1 MAKKEKI
8 RSLGIIMNGV
18 TGRMG
23 TNQHLMRSIV
33 PIIKQGGIAINSD
46 EFVIPD
52 PILIGRN
59 SEKLRQVAQKSGINK
74 WSTDLD
80 TVLQD
85 NYYRIYFDA
94 QRTGLREDII
104 KKAVLAGKHIYCE
117 KPLAVDTKSA
127 MDLYKICEEA
137 GVKHG
142 IVQDKLWLPGLIKLR
157 KLIEN
162 GFFGRI
168 LSVKGNFGY
177 WVFDGETVPA
187 QRPSWNYRKEENG
200 GIILDMMCHWR
211 YILDNLFG
219 NVKSVTCL
227 GAIQIPERFD
237 ENGQNYQCT
246 AEDEAYAIFQLEGNI
261 IAQFNFSWNTRV
273 RRDDLLVIQVDGVNG
288 SAVAGLQKCWTQ
300 HLKDTPVARWNP
312 DQEQPIN
319 FYEQWEVM
327 PDEASYDNA
336 FKAQWELFLRHV
348 LTDTPF
354 KWNLK
359 EGVKG
364 VQLAEKAHESW
375 LRKAWVEI
383 PEL

>member
-46 EFVIPD
+46 EFVVPD

-59 SEKLRQVAQKSGINK
+59 SEKLKQVAQKSGINK

-187 QRPSWNYRKEENG
+187 QRPGWNYRKEENG

-227 GAIQIPERFD
+227 GATQIPERFD

-319 FYEQWEVM
+319 FYEQWAVV

-348 LTDTPF
+348 LTDMPF

>member
-46 EFVIPD
+46 EFVVPD

-59 SEKLRQVAQKSGINK
+59 SEKLKQVAQQSGINK

-85 NYYRIYFDA
+85 DYYRIYFDA

-177 WVFDGETVPA
+177 WVFDGDTVPA

-227 GAIQIPERFD
+227 GAIHIPERFD

-312 DQEQPIN
+312 DQEQSIN

-327 PDEASYDNA
+327 PDEAPYDNA

>member
-1 MAKKEKI
+1 MAKKEKL

-46 EFVIPD
+46 EFVVPD

-59 SEKLRQVAQKSGINK
+59 SEKLKQIAQKSGINK

-227 GAIQIPERFD
+227 GATQIPERFD

>member
-1 MAKKEKI
+1 
-8 RSLGIIMNGV
+8 MNGV

-46 EFVIPD
+46 EFVVPD

-59 SEKLRQVAQKSGINK
+59 SEKLKQVAQKSGINK

-227 GAIQIPERFD
+227 GANQIPERFN

-348 LTDTPF
+348 LTNTPF

-375 LRKAWVEI
+375 LRKAWIEI